1 MRQLNSVKRSH
12 SVKGMSTVAVATKNS
27 AAESSNH
34 VEVHAYPVQVQQA
47 QSVQATV
54 ENSRVGICR
63 RCRREFVRPIGV
75 NDGQAQY
82 YRCSECD
89 AMRFDEMIMA
99 SCTLS

>member
-1 MRQLNSVKRSH
+1 
-12 SVKGMSTVAVATKNS
+12 MSS
-27 AAESSNH
+27 EAAAAKSNRASSSTH
-34 VEVHAYPVQVQQA
+34 AEVYAYPVQVQS

-54 ENSRVGICR
+54 ENSRVGVCR

-89 AMRFDEMIMA
+89 AMRFDEMILE
-99 SCTLS
+99 SCSLS

>member
-1 MRQLNSVKRSH
+1 
-12 SVKGMSTVAVATKNS
+12 MSSGVAAAKNNR
-27 AAESSNH
+27 ASSSTH
-34 VEVHAYPVQVQQA
+34 VEVYAYPVQVQT

-54 ENSRVGICR
+54 ENSRVGVCR

-89 AMRFDEMIMA
+89 AVRFDEMILA
-99 SCTLS
+99 SCSLS

>member
-1 MRQLNSVKRSH
+1 
-12 SVKGMSTVAVATKNS
+12 MSS
-27 AAESSNH
+27 EAAAAAAKSSRASSSTH
-34 VEVHAYPVQVQQA
+34 VEVYAYPVQVQT

-54 ENSRVGICR
+54 ENSRVGVCR

-89 AMRFDEMIMA
+89 AMRFDEMILA
-99 SCTLS
+99 SCSLS

>member
-1 MRQLNSVKRSH
+1 
-12 SVKGMSTVAVATKNS
+12 MSSGAAKNS
-27 AAESSNH
+27 PPASSNH
-34 VEVHAYPVQVQQA
+34 EEVYAYPVQVQT

-54 ENSRVGICR
+54 ENSRVGVCR

-89 AMRFDEMIMA
+89 AMRFDEMILA
-99 SCTLS
+99 SCSLS